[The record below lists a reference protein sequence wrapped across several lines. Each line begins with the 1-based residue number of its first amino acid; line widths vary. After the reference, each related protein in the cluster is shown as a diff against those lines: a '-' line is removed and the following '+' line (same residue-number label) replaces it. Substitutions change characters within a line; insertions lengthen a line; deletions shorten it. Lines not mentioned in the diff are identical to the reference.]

1 VSSLV
6 AGDRIAFR
14 CDGNERIGAG
24 HVARCLPLAK
34 AFAELGWT
42 VDFVGAYRGLAA
54 WLLARADIH
63 TRAACLELPCGISP
77 EHYDAV
83 VLDSY
88 SIAPVSICELGHML
102 PLATIAEANRCPT
115 RGVLLD
121 YHLDR
126 IERPGG
132 DPLTES
138 SFVERPGSEPLTE
151 SSFVE
156 RPGGDLLAG
165 PSFAPLDP
173 AIAGAGRPGEQI
185 RKVLVTVGGSAVARP
200 LLTPIARIVSSTFPR
215 ADIVIAGT
223 EESETKNT
231 NPPRVSYLPWPSALA
246 DVLGDIDLAITAA
259 GLTAYELACAGIPQV
274 AIAIAA
280 NQRRVAKGLNK
291 SDLALTL
298 DLTSGD
304 SLALLPGALE
314 RLRDAGLRRQLSERG
329 RAMFDGQGARRA
341 ASALTEL
348 YRDCGKESLYT
359 RKRSDS

>member
-1 VSSLV
+1 VSLSV

-14 CDGNERIGAG
+14 CDGDEQIGAG
-24 HVARCLPLAK
+24 HVARCLPLAQ

-54 WLLARADIH
+54 WLLARGAIH
-63 TRAACLELPCGISP
+63 TRAPSPEFPCGISP
-77 EHYDAV
+77 EYYDAV

-88 SIAPVSICELGHML
+88 SIAPASICDLGRTL
-102 PLATIAEANRCPT
+102 PLATIAEANRCLT
-115 RGVLLD
+115 CGVLLD

-126 IERPGG
+126 
-132 DPLTES
+132 
-138 SFVERPGSEPLTE
+138 VERPSAG
-151 SSFVE
+151 
-156 RPGGDLLAG
+156 LLAG

-185 RKVLVTVGGSAVARP
+185 RKVLVTVGGSAAARP
-200 LLTPIARIVSSTFPR
+200 LLRPIARIVSSTFPQ
-215 ADIVIAGT
+215 AAIVIAGT
-223 EESETKNT
+223 EESETKEK

-274 AIAIAA
+274 AIAIAT
-280 NQRRVAKGLNK
+280 NQRRVAKGLNS

-304 SLALLPGALE
+304 SLARLSDALE
-314 RLRDAGLRRQLSERG
+314 RLRDAGLRRLLAERG
-329 RAMFDGQGARRA
+329 RKMFDGQGARRA
-341 ASALTEL
+341 ARALTEL
-348 YRDCGKESLYT
+348 YLDCAKESLYA